1 MAQQTKFR
9 PHTTEALLEALRSDG
24 NFANACR
31 AAGISV
37 TVGYDWM
44 NLGRDSGN
52 VVYAAFRKAV
62 LKAQEDVKNAKTAE
76 HFEKLRATGEPIG
89 GLSGAS
95 LPVSV

>member
-9 PHTTEALLEALRSDG
+9 PQTTEVLLDALRSDG

-52 VVYAAFRKAV
+52 ALYAAFRKAV
-62 LKAQEDVKNAKTAE
+62 IAVQEDLKNAKTAE
-76 HFEKLRATGEPIG
+76 HFARLSAAGEPTG
-89 GLSGAS
+89 GLSGGS
-95 LPVSV
+95 LAARA